1 MTYKSLHVAMLSLRA
16 PPPGIDDAMMISI
29 PCTYILYY
37 GEVTVTYT
45 EHFLKVVWFWNRTE
59 LLYLL
64 FILFVEI
71 YCHLMRYV
79 IYSSRVKRTVYR
91 L

>member
-1 MTYKSLHVAMLSLRA
+1 MTYTSLHVAMLSLRA
-16 PPPGIDDAMMISI
+16 PLPDIDDAMMIAI

-37 GEVTVTYT
+37 GEVTVAYT

-64 FILFVEI
+64 FILFVEL
-71 YCHLMRYV
+71 YCHLIGYV
-79 IYSSRVKRTVYR
+79 IYLLSVKRKVIR